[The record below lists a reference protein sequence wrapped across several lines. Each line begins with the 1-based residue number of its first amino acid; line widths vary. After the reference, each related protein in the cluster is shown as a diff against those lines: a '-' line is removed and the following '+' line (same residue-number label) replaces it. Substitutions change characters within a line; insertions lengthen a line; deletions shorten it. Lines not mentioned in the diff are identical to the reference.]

1 MDRKSETIR
10 TKTENDGWT
19 MDEVP
24 ASRWHFLPPECRDLS
39 IKIQIAT
46 ADLNRRLKR
55 KRMKE
60 ISGENDE
67 KMNGEWDD

>member
-1 MDRKSETIR
+1 MAKKSETIR
-10 TKTENDGWT
+10 TKTEKMVGPWKKFRRPDGIFW
-19 MDEVP
+19 
-24 ASRWHFLPPECRDLS
+24 PPECRDLS